1 MKDVAKIKND
11 KELSVF
17 LNNVLRHVG
26 EHWSGNPSSWF
37 FLGRSPRMALTTDIP
52 ALATEEDTLEF
63 LQKLLDADNQEPE
76 KAHAPAFASS
86 VRTALFRGAFLF
98 RDERI
103 INWSWCV
110 LSKH

>member
-1 MKDVAKIKND
+1 MKDVAKIKYD

-26 EHWSGNPSSWF
+26 EHWSGNPSSWYF
-37 FLGRSPRMALTTDIP
+37 VGRSPRMALTTDIP
-52 ALATEEDTLEF
+52 ALASEDDAVEF
-63 LQKLLDADNQEPE
+63 LRKLLEADDQEPE
-76 KAHAPAFASS
+76 KAHAPAFASA
-86 VRTALFRGAFLF
+86 VRTALSRGAFLF

-103 INWSWCV
+103 TNWSWYV